1 MRSQHVKESVFMSK
15 RVAVL
20 ASGGGSNFENIV
32 KKADDIGIEVAGLIV
47 DRKSA
52 RAVERAER
60 LSVPYEK
67 IIRKEYSDR
76 KAFERK
82 IVEVIERWQAEYV
95 ILAGFMAILSPDFI
109 DQYDRRILNIHP
121 SLLPAF
127 KGANG
132 IRDAFL
138 YGVKVSG
145 VTVHYVDSGIDT
157 GEIIM
162 QRAVAL
168 CDGET
173 LESFEEKIHE
183 TEYVLYPK
191 AIQSVI
197 NLSEEK

>member
-1 MRSQHVKESVFMSK
+1 MSK

>member
-1 MRSQHVKESVFMSK
+1 MSK

-82 IVEVIERWQAEYV
+82 IVEMIEEWQAEYV